1 MTLLIDASTGRDVAH
16 LRDTDAAAIAAHRCA
31 GRTAA
36 AVTRDATIQNGTAA
50 VLRRRARSVKRA
62 IYSGLPAHPSA
73 RPHRLWLT
81 ENARLIAAAVKDVQF
96 PTGGAWL
103 PAVCRPSEEC
113 EARVS
118 VLAHAFLDAAECRFD
133 EELFTAFLLGVQEQ
147 HELTMNEIWAARP
160 ALQLAIL
167 ERIVT
172 TLTDGFGDIPVL
184 VNSLREVAESRWK
197 DVFAAVN
204 VIDPVLARDPAGAA
218 NGWTRSRRTSIGTRF
233 PNWRSAAR
241 RRARGSRGSGRPAL
255 AAAEIER
262 SAAAP
267 NGAVMWATT

>member
-1 MTLLIDASTGRDVAH
+1 MQRN
-16 LRDTDAAAIAAHRCA
+16 A
-31 GRTAA
+31 GS
-36 AVTRDATIQNGTAA
+36 I
-50 VLRRRARSVKRA
+50 
-62 IYSGLPAHPSA
+62 
-73 RPHRLWLT
+73 
-81 ENARLIAAAVKDVQF
+81 
-96 PTGGAWL
+96 
-103 PAVCRPSEEC
+103 
-113 EARVS
+113 
-118 VLAHAFLDAAECRFD
+118 

-218 NGWTRSRRTSIGTRF
+218 ERMDEESQDQYRNAISK
-233 PNWRSAAR
+233 
-241 RRARGSRGSGRPAL
+241 L
-255 AAAEIER
+255 AER
-262 SAAAP
+262 SEAP
-267 NGAVMWATT
+267 SAR